1 MADKKPQDMELLA
14 IEACLDAL
22 RPLSE
27 EARSRVITYLTD
39 RLNTESAANNGND
52 AK

>member
-1 MADKKPQDMELLA
+1 MPAQMTDTELLA
-14 IEACLDAL
+14 IQTCLEAL

-39 RLNTESAANNGND
+39 RLGTENATTNGRKD
-52 AK
+52 D